1 MRTTVNLPDDI
12 YEAARSVA
20 AVKKISL
27 GEALGDLVRQGLRR
41 PLEFEREP
49 MNGLL
54 VPRLPKDSPVITLEH
69 TLAIEDD
76 ID

>member
-1 MRTTVNLPDDI
+1 MRTTVNLPDDV

-20 AVKKISL
+20 AVKDISL
-27 GEALGDLVRQGLRR
+27 GQALADLVRQGLRP
-41 PLEFEREP
+41 PLAMEME
-49 MNGLL
+49 NGLL
-54 VPRLPKDSPVITLEH
+54 VPVLPKDSPLITLEH